1 MNVEQI
7 AKVAHEMTDRRAS
20 EAGKRFIVQ
29 AAARQRVVGRFVPRR
44 SRPFSAVESIAGAVH
59 HLASHSPLAP
69 KWRNV
74 EKKLLARY
82 APNLYTMIKLGIK
95 RERL

>member
-1 MNVEQI
+1 
-7 AKVAHEMTDRRAS
+7 MTARRAS

-29 AAARQRVVGRFVPRR
+29 AAGQRVVGLFVQRR
-44 SRPFSAVESIAGAVH
+44 RRPFSAVESIAGAVH

-69 KWRNV
+69 KWRNA

>member
-1 MNVEQI
+1 
-7 AKVAHEMTDRRAS
+7 MTAQHVNEHS
-20 EAGKRFIVQ
+20 KRFIVQ
-29 AAARQRVVGRFVPRR
+29 TEGRRDRGRFVPRR
-44 SRPFSAVESIAGAVH
+44 SRPFSGVESIAGAVH

-69 KWRNV
+69 KWQHA

>member
-1 MNVEQI
+1 
-7 AKVAHEMTDRRAS
+7 MTAQHVNEHS
-20 EAGKRFIVQ
+20 KRFIVQ
-29 AAARQRVVGRFVPRR
+29 TEGRRARGRFVPRR
-44 SRPFSAVESIAGAVH
+44 SRPFSGVESIAGAVH

-69 KWRNV
+69 KWQHA

>member
-1 MNVEQI
+1 
-7 AKVAHEMTDRRAS
+7 MTVQHANER
-20 EAGKRFIVQ
+20 GKRFIVQ
-29 AAARQRVVGRFVPRR
+29 TDGRNAWRGRFVPRR
-44 SRPFSAVESIAGAVH
+44 SWPFSGVESIAGAVH

-69 KWRNV
+69 KWQRA

>member
-1 MNVEQI
+1 
-7 AKVAHEMTDRRAS
+7 MTVRRAN

-29 AAARQRVVGRFVPRR
+29 ADEQRVVGLFVQRR
-44 SRPFSAVESIAGAVH
+44 HRPFSAVESIAGAVH

-69 KWRNV
+69 KWRNA
-74 EKKLLARY
+74 ERKLLARY